1 MRLALLA
8 TLLMTACASKPEA
21 EPPKPAA
28 ATPAAAAAPAPA
40 PEPLGG
46 LTEEQFKAM
55 HQPPAGTTIQPRGQ
69 MIDLAGTKAYLSLP
83 DGQPPFPGITVIH
96 EWWGLNDNIKLWA
109 DRLAD
114 SGYAALAVDLYGGVV
129 ATKADAAMEAMS
141 GVNPEKARA
150 ILLAAH
156 QFLKDDPRVSAPRRA
171 SIGWC
176 FGGGQSLQL
185 AIAAPDL
192 DACVIYYGQ
201 PVLDPTQLAK
211 IHAAILGHFGTQD
224 QSIPQMKLD
233 DFDAALTKAGVA
245 HEIKRY
251 DAPHAFA
258 NPSNPAYDQVN
269 AAAAWETTQAFLAK
283 RLRAP

>member
-1 MRLALLA
+1 MRRALIA
-8 TLLMTACASKPEA
+8 TLLMTLACAPKPAPEA
-21 EPPKPAA
+21 PKPAA
-28 ATPAAAAAPAPA
+28 ATPAAAAAPAP
-40 PEPLGG
+40 PEPFGG
-46 LTEEQFKAM
+46 LTEEQFKAL

-83 DGQPPFPGITVIH
+83 EGQPPFPAITVIH
-96 EWWGLNDNIKLWA
+96 EWWGLNDNIKLWS

-129 ATKADAAMEAMS
+129 ATNADQAMEAMEA
-141 GVNPEKARA
+141 VDAEKARA
-150 ILLAAH
+150 TLLAAH
-156 QFLKDDPRVSAPRRA
+156 GFLHDDPRIAATKRG

-201 PVLDPTQLAK
+201 PVLDPAELAR

-233 DFDAALTKAGVA
+233 DFDAALTEAGVE

-258 NPSNPAYDQVN
+258 NPSNPAYDQAS
-269 AAAAWETTQAFLAK
+269 AAAAWEATQAFLAK
-283 RLRAP
+283 RLRTP